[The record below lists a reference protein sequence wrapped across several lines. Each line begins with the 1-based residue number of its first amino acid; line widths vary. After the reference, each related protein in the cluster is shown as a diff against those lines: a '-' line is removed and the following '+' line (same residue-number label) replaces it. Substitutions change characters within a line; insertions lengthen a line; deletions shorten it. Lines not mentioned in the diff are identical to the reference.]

1 MKKPAIII
9 IDQDTDTTI
18 EVSIDPFPGR
28 VDGDLIKP
36 PYRIRTL
43 DELDKLCEEDSDESQ
58 LL

>member
-1 MKKPAIII
+1 MKKQAIII

-43 DELDKLCEEDSDESQ
+43 DELEKLCEEDSDES
-58 LL
+58 